1 MTRSDERTP
10 SIPRIVGETKL
21 KLLGVKL
28 SGVARFAAALLSTC
42 MALVSYRYVAHVGPV
57 APTVAKNRFVQPW
70 IIIDVAGTAIAL
82 LLGPLQF
89 RPGLRRR
96 RPVVHRWTGRVYVVG
111 RLVGGASGLVLA
123 AGTSAG
129 ALAQTGF
136 SAVSVLWI
144 YVTAQGWSTA
154 RAGRF
159 PEHRRWMILSFAL
172 TFAAVTLGSTCRSP
186 WGRASA

>member
-1 MTRSDERTP
+1 M
-10 SIPRIVGETKL
+10 
-21 KLLGVKL
+21 
-28 SGVARFAAALLSTC
+28 
-42 MALVSYRYVAHVGPV
+42 
-57 APTVAKNRFVQPW
+57 
-70 IIIDVAGTAIAL
+70 
-82 LLGPLQF
+82 
-89 RPGLRRR
+89 
-96 RPVVHRWTGRVYVVG
+96 VHRWTGRVYVVG

-123 AGTSAG
+123 AGTLAG